1 MCVWLPEE
9 ANSPKLT
16 KVRFIVG
23 GFYSSVWPI
32 SPSLSTGK
40 EEITRCLQGAME
52 EEEEE
57 GEEAGSRLGV
67 NERTHLIV

>member
-32 SPSLSTGK
+32 SPSLSTGR
-40 EEITRCLQGAME
+40 EEITRRLQGAME
-52 EEEEE
+52 
-57 GEEAGSRLGV
+57 EEAGSRLGV